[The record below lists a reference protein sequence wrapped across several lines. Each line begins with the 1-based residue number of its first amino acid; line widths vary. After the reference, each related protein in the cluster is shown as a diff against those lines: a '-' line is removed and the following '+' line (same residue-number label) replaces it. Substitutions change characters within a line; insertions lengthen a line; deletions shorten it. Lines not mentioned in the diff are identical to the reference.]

1 MKDAII
7 EIIMGTIG
15 SFGFGLSF
23 NIKGKKLLFGCLGG
37 TLAWTTYL
45 IVKLFSASEFL
56 SYFIAAIAITLFS
69 ELLAVKLKTP
79 TITTLVAALIPL
91 VPGSSLYYT
100 MEQALKSD
108 YNGFISMGSQ
118 TIEIA
123 VALSLGIVIV
133 LSIFKQI
140 KFSKYL
146 YK

>member
-45 IVKLFSASEFL
+45 IVKLISSSEFL

-69 ELLAVKLKTP
+69 EFLAVRLKTP

-100 MEQALKSD
+100 MEKALKSD
-108 YNGFISMGSQ
+108 YNGFISIGSQ
-118 TIEIA
+118 TLEIA
-123 VALSLGIVIV
+123 VALSLGIVSV
-133 LSIFKQI
+133 LSVFKHIQTTN
-140 KFSKYL
+140 YL

>member
-15 SFGFGLSF
+15 SLGFGLSF

-45 IVKLFSASEFL
+45 LIKLLSGSEFL
-56 SYFIAAIAITLFS
+56 SYMIAAIAITLFS
-69 ELLAVKLKTP
+69 EFLAVKLKTP

-108 YNGFISMGSQ
+108 YEGFISMGSQ
-118 TIEIA
+118 TLEIA

-140 KFSKYL
+140 KFSKYI

>member
-7 EIIMGTIG
+7 EIVMGTIG

-45 IVKLFSASEFL
+45 IAKLLSASEFL

-69 ELLAVKLKTP
+69 EFLAFRLKTP

-100 MEQALKSD
+100 MEQALKGNYD
-108 YNGFISMGSQ
+108 GFISRGYQ

>member
-1 MKDAII
+1 MKDVII
-7 EIIMGTIG
+7 EVVMGTIG

-23 NIKGKKLLFGCLGG
+23 NIKGKKLLFGSLGG
-37 TLAWTTYL
+37 TLAWATYL
-45 IVKLFSASEFL
+45 LVKLISASEFL

-69 ELLAVKLKTP
+69 EYLAVKLKTP
-79 TITTLVAALIPL
+79 TITTLVVALIPL

-100 MEQALKSD
+100 MEQALKGD
-108 YNGFISMGSQ
+108 YDGFISMGSQ

>member
-15 SFGFGLSF
+15 SLGFGLSF

-45 IVKLFSASEFL
+45 LIKLLSGSEFL
-56 SYFIAAIAITLFS
+56 SYMIAAIAITLFS
-69 ELLAVKLKTP
+69 EFLAVKLKTP

-108 YNGFISMGSQ
+108 YEGFISMGSQ
-118 TIEIA
+118 TLEIA

>member
-1 MKDAII
+1 M
-7 EIIMGTIG
+7 
-15 SFGFGLSF
+15 
-23 NIKGKKLLFGCLGG
+23 
-37 TLAWTTYL
+37 
-45 IVKLFSASEFL
+45 
-56 SYFIAAIAITLFS
+56 
-69 ELLAVKLKTP
+69 LAVKLKTP

>member
-45 IVKLFSASEFL
+45 LIKLLSGSEFL
-56 SYFIAAIAITLFS
+56 SYMIAAIAITLYS
-69 ELLAVKLKTP
+69 EFLAVKLKTP

-108 YNGFISMGSQ
+108 YNGFIAMGSQ
-118 TIEIA
+118 TLEIA

>member
-23 NIKGKKLLFGCLGG
+23 NIKGKKLLFGSLGG
-37 TLAWTTYL
+37 ALAWTTYL
-45 IVKLFSASEFL
+45 IVNALSSSEFL
-56 SYFIAAIAITLFS
+56 SYFIASIAITLFS
-69 ELLAVKLKTP
+69 EYLAIKLKTP

-100 MEQALKSD
+100 MEKALKGD
-108 YNGFISMGSQ
+108 YDSFISSGSQ

-133 LSIFKQI
+133 LSIFKQV

>member
-1 MKDAII
+1 
-7 EIIMGTIG
+7 MGTIG
-15 SFGFGLSF
+15 SLGFGLSF

>member
-15 SFGFGLSF
+15 SLGFGLSF
-23 NIKGKKLLFGCLGG
+23 NFKGKKLLFGCLGG

-45 IVKLFSASEFL
+45 LIKLLSGSEFL
-56 SYFIAAIAITLFS
+56 SYMIAAIAITLFS
-69 ELLAVKLKTP
+69 EFLAVKLKTP

-108 YNGFISMGSQ
+108 Y
-118 TIEIA
+118 ER
-123 VALSLGIVIV
+123 L
-133 LSIFKQI
+133 
-140 KFSKYL
+140 
-146 YK
+146 

>member
-15 SFGFGLSF
+15 SLGFGLSF

-45 IVKLFSASEFL
+45 IIKLLSGSEFL
-56 SYFIAAIAITLFS
+56 SYLIAAIAITLFS
-69 ELLAVKLKTP
+69 EFLAVKLKTP

-108 YNGFISMGSQ
+108 YEGFISMGSQ
-118 TIEIA
+118 TLEIA